1 MTQTQS
7 ALVEALYRV
16 PGHGKAEIVDGRVVR
31 MSPTGVKPG
40 RAGGEIYF
48 SLKLHE
54 KQMGGG
60 YAFPDNIGFIVDL
73 PRRGSFSPDA
83 GWCVGDPNRMGFAE
97 GAPLF
102 AVEVR
107 SEGDYGPRAERS
119 ILAKIRDYFAAGTV
133 VVWDVDVRDV
143 VAIKKYT
150 AADADRPTVFL
161 EGDVADAEPA
171 VPGWRFPVDQLL
183 GRGH

>member
-16 PGHGKAEIVDGRVVR
+16 PEHGKAEIIDGEVVR
-31 MSPTGVKPG
+31 MSPTGIKPG
-40 RAGGEIYF
+40 RAGGRIYL
-48 SLKLHE
+48 SLQRHE
-54 KQMGGG
+54 EVVGGG
-60 YAFPDNIGFIVDL
+60 YAFPDNVGFVVDL

-83 GWCVGDPNRMGFAE
+83 GWCVGNPNQMGFAD
-97 GAPLF
+97 GAPVF

-107 SEGDYGPRAERS
+107 SEGDYGPRAERA
-119 ILAKIRDYFAAGTV
+119 ILAKIKDYFAAGTV

-150 AADADRPTVFL
+150 AAEADGPALFQ

-171 VPGWRFPVDQLL
+171 VPGWRFPVDNLL
-183 GRGH
+183 ARGH